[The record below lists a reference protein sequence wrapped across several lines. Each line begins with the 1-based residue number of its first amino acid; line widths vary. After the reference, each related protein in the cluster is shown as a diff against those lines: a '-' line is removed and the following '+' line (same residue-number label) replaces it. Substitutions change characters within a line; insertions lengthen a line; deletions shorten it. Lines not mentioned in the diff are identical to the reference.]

1 MPAIVFTCPRTRQRV
16 QHYLADDPDAGEDDF
31 QGTECNACG
40 KVHFVN
46 RKGEVF
52 GSEPTD

>member
-1 MPAIVFTCPRTRQRV
+1 MPAIVFTCPRTHQRV